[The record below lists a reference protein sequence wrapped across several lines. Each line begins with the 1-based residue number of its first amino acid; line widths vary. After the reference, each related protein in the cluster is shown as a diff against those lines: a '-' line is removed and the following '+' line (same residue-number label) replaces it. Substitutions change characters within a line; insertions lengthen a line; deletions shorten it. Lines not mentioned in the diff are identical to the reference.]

1 LPGEYVL
8 FLATL
13 EPRKNLEGLITAWER
28 MENELPLVIAGKPG
42 WKYNQIFRLAAR
54 SKRRNQIQ
62 FLGFVDEADKP
73 YIMKLASVMAFPS
86 FYEGFGLPVI
96 ESLAVG
102 TPVVTSSVTSLPE
115 VTGDA
120 AFLVN
125 PYNTDE
131 ITLALDE
138 LLSSDSLRNQLVA
151 KGLER
156 AKTFTWQKTAE
167 ETLKV
172 ITGQSVA
179 VNSIQT

>member
-1 LPGEYVL
+1 
-8 FLATL
+8 
-13 EPRKNLEGLITAWER
+13 
-28 MENELPLVIAGKPG
+28 
-42 WKYNQIFRLAAR
+42 
-54 SKRRNQIQ
+54 
-62 FLGFVDEADKP
+62 
-73 YIMKLASVMAFPS
+73 MKLASVMAFPS